1 MYDIISKEETQVT
14 NTQMGVSAEIYGDKI
29 VYWDTKSGNADI
41 YMYNITS
48 GTESQITTNSSGQT
62 EPAIYDN
69 KIVWSD
75 NRNGTDNWDIY
86 MYDIT
91 TGTESPVI
99 SHPFSQ
105 SNSAI
110 YGNKIVWQDWR
121 NGYLDIYMVDT
132 VSSSETRVTTDSN
145 LNTAPTDITLS

>member
-1 MYDIISKEETQVT
+1 
-14 NTQMGVSAEIYGDKI
+14 
-29 VYWDTKSGNADI
+29 
-41 YMYNITS
+41 
-48 GTESQITTNSSGQT
+48 
-62 EPAIYDN
+62 
-69 KIVWSD
+69 
-75 NRNGTDNWDIY
+75 